1 MKKALCMMAV
11 ALFLLGSVS
20 NIGALIA
27 PNNHGMNSFQLDN
40 HGMNS

>member
-20 NIGALIA
+20 NIGALVA
-27 PNNHGMNSFQLDN
+27 PNNHGANSFQPNN
-40 HGMNS
+40 HGANY